1 MSTAVSLRSVL
12 ATVIAL
18 FLFQAVLADGK
29 FDARTGQET
38 NWANAGYPPNFAA
51 LCQGDLLPKYQAE
64 FDSNLAKA
72 EQALKAGDLEQTREA
87 LSRADSAAIRGP
99 NETFFNAA
107 IKCQGEAKARRMFVT
122 RRDYHLARKAQGKTD
137 IPFWVIVADGGKSG
151 ISAYTQGYDAKKY
164 RRAMTSVQKIVDRK
178 EWERD
183 YGAFLLSEE
192 QAMLQAGKDAL
203 PEMRAHARSKH
214 TEALAA
220 EARAFNRAPTEQEKA
235 LLKSGSTFGAAM
247 GAGMDSDALL
257 TGQRVGESSN
267 LLHDARD
274 WNFVLFKDSGKSED
288 NISWQ
293 ELPSSKRA
301 RQRGD
306 TLLAKANDASNTFT
320 ARDSYYDMAI
330 DYYSFGHWNSQRD
343 AAVAAEASIQDDV
356 MAERQ
361 QAEEKMQQMQA
372 DMESRLENAEQA
384 MESMQK
390 TEAEKKSFNDEADA
404 LEAELGF

>member
-1 MSTAVSLRSVL
+1 
-12 ATVIAL
+12 
-18 FLFQAVLADGK
+18 
-29 FDARTGQET
+29 
-38 NWANAGYPPNFAA
+38 
-51 LCQGDLLPKYQAE
+51 
-64 FDSNLAKA
+64 
-72 EQALKAGDLEQTREA
+72 
-87 LSRADSAAIRGP
+87 
-99 NETFFNAA
+99 
-107 IKCQGEAKARRMFVT
+107 
-122 RRDYHLARKAQGKTD
+122 
-137 IPFWVIVADGGKSG
+137 
-151 ISAYTQGYDAKKY
+151 
-164 RRAMTSVQKIVDRK
+164 
-178 EWERD
+178 
-183 YGAFLLSEE
+183 
-192 QAMLQAGKDAL
+192 
-203 PEMRAHARSKH
+203 MRAANTLKH
-214 TEALAA
+214 WPPK
-220 EARAFNRAPTEQEKA
+220 RAFNRAPTEQEKA